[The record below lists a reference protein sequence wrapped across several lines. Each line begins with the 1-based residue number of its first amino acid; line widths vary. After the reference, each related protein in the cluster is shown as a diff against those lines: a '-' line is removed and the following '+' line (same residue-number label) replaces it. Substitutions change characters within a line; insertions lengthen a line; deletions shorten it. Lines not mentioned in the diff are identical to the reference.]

1 MTLDRAEGGEASPAT
16 LRDLV
21 LYFLRLGTLGFGG
34 PIALAGHMQRELVVP
49 EPVLI
54 LAAGLVG
61 LVLKT

>member
-1 MTLDRAEGGEASPAT
+1 LTLDRAEGGEASPAT

-54 LAAGLVG
+54 LAAGPVG